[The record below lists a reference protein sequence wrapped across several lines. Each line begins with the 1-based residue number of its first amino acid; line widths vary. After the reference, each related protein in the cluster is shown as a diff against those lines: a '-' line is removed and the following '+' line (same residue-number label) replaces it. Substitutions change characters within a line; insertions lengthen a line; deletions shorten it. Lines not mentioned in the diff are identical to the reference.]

1 MSEILTVSNLNKSFG
16 SKKVLHDVSLSVETG
31 HIVGLVGPN
40 GAGKSTIMKTVLGLI
55 NYQSG
60 DIKIN
65 GQVVSPTSHQALSKV
80 GALIEYPGLYPF
92 LSGWDHMKLFAE
104 GANGLAHAKEIVT
117 KLKMDSYIQQKAKS
131 YSLGMKQKL
140 GIALALQNDPE
151 LVILDEPM
159 NGLDPQATKDL
170 RDLILDEAKDGKT
183 FLISSH
189 ILSELEKLAKD
200 LLIIDHGSIIRQTTM
215 SELLASGG
223 TFIELATSDDG
234 KAREALA
241 AAGFQLGDDT
251 DKIRVTVAEGDDG
264 AMTKVLAAMS
274 DAGLTVTDVKHT
286 EGSLESSLL
295 DLLAH
300 DQDEVKE

>member
-1 MSEILTVSNLNKSFG
+1 MSEILTISNLNKSFG
-16 SKKVLHDVSLSVETG
+16 SKKVLHDVSLTVETG

-40 GAGKSTIMKTVLGLI
+40 GAGKSTIMKTILGLI

-65 GQVVSPTSHQALSKV
+65 GQVVSPTSHQVLSKV

-92 LSGWDHMKLFAE
+92 LSGWDHLRLFADGDNRLE
-104 GANGLAHAKEIVT
+104 HMQDIVS
-117 KLKMDSYIQQKAKS
+117 KLKMDGYIKQKAKG

-140 GIALALQNDPE
+140 GIAMALLNDPD

-189 ILSELEKLAKD
+189 ILSELEKLAQD

-223 TFIELATSDDG
+223 SFIDLQTSDNQA
-234 KAREALA
+234 ARQALQ
-241 AAGFQLGDDT
+241 AAGFELTNDASLRVVLTDSDDN
-251 DKIRVTVAEGDDG
+251 
-264 AMTKVLAAMS
+264 AMTNVLGTLNN
-274 DAGLTVTDVKHT
+274 AGLTVKDVKHE

-300 DQDEVKE
+300 DQDQVKE